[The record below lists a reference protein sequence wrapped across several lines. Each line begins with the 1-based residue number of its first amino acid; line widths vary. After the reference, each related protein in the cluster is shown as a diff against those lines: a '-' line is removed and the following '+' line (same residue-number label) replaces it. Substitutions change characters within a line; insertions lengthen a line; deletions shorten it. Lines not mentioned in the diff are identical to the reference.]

1 MLTISIK
8 HVNFIGSQNAIGEIL
23 EAIIEFGA
31 EWMNAWLHQAVHQE
45 LELFFCEVQ
54 VKAIL

>member
-31 EWMNAWLHQAVHQE
+31 E
-45 LELFFCEVQ
+45 
-54 VKAIL
+54 